1 MDASKKKLTRILAV
15 VGIGLLA
22 CGAKLWLDSNA
33 QPAVIYANT
42 DTSAGESS
50 SLLTEVSIYP
60 QVTAEP
66 ANPVDPENPVDDANP
81 ADPANSSDPAE
92 GSIAAAD
99 PVHEEIP
106 VYICGSVLNPGI
118 YQIMPGSYL
127 YEVVDMAGG
136 LLPEAAADYMNLVFQ
151 FTGAVSIYIPSYEE
165 MEAFL
170 DGTDN
175 STSEYLRSGLLQGIW
190 GSNPSEEGPAGV
202 SPTAQDNESVNINT
216 AGQSQLESLP
226 GVGESMAKAI
236 IAYRE
241 KSGGFTK
248 IEDIMNVAGIKEGRF
263 EAIREFI
270 TV

>member
-22 CGAKLWLDSNA
+22 CGAKLWMDSA
-33 QPAVIYANT
+33 AKPTVIYSNT

-50 SLLTEVSIYP
+50 SLLAEVSVFP
-60 QVTAEP
+60 QVT
-66 ANPVDPENPVDDANP
+66 VDPANP
-81 ADPANSSDPAE
+81 ADTVNSADTVNPADAVNSSEPPA
-92 GSIAAAD
+92 GSAAYSV
-99 PVHEEIP
+99 PVSEEIP
-106 VYICGSVLNPGI
+106 VYICGAISKPGI

-165 MEAFL
+165 MEAYL
-170 DGTDN
+170 DGTD
-175 STSEYLRSGLLQGIW
+175 SSASEYLRSGLLQGIW
-190 GSNPSEEGPAGV
+190 GSIPSQEVSAGV
-202 SPTAQDNESVNINT
+202 GASTQGNESVNINT
-216 AGQSQLESLP
+216 AGQSQLETLP

>member
-22 CGAKLWLDSNA
+22 CGAKLWMDSNA

-42 DTSAGESS
+42 DTSAGELS
-50 SLLTEVSIYP
+50 SLFTEGSVYP
-60 QVTAEP
+60 SVTAEP
-66 ANPVDPENPVDDANP
+66 ANPAELVNSAEP
-81 ADPANSSDPAE
+81 AHPFEPAA
-92 GSIAAAD
+92 GSVSADD
-99 PVHEEIP
+99 PVREEIP
-106 VYICGSVLNPGI
+106 VYICGAVANPGI

-170 DGTDN
+170 DGTGN
-175 STSEYLRSGLLQGIW
+175 SSSEYLRTGLLQGIW
-190 GSNPSEEGPAGV
+190 GSTPSEDGSAGI
-202 SPTAQDNESVNINT
+202 SKAADDDKSVNINT
-216 AGQSQLESLP
+216 ADMSQLESLP
-226 GVGESMAKAI
+226 GVGESTAKAI

>member
-22 CGAKLWLDSNA
+22 CGAKLWMDSNA
-33 QPAVIYANT
+33 QPAVIYSNT

-50 SLLTEVSIYP
+50 SLLTEVSVYP
-60 QVTAEP
+60 QVTVDS
-66 ANPVDPENPVDDANP
+66 ANPADLVNQADPENP
-81 ADPANSSDPAE
+81 ADSEAGSAAE
-92 GSIAAAD
+92 SV
-99 PVHEEIP
+99 PVNEEIP
-106 VYICGSVLNPGI
+106 VYICGAVSKPGI

-136 LLPEAAADYMNLVFQ
+136 LLPEAAAEYMNLVFQ

-170 DGTDN
+170 GGTDN
-175 STSEYLRSGLLQGIW
+175 SASEYLRSGLLQGIW
-190 GSNPSEEGPAGV
+190 GGISSEEGSSESSPAAED
-202 SPTAQDNESVNINT
+202 TKSVNINT